1 MATTSSTPAPAAP
14 SQPRWRTTLIF
25 LLPVLA
31 LAAVIALFVWTSGA
45 GLNVAPVAPTETLQF
60 EQTIL
65 RRGEIELHL
74 RNTSPQD
81 ITLAQININDAIW
94 PYTVTPNATIPRLG
108 AATVTLHYPW
118 VTSEAYEIT
127 LFSTSGIAFTTS
139 IPVAAE
145 TPAPTAATFWS
156 YTLIGVYVG
165 IIPILLGMCWLPAL
179 RRLGPRAML
188 FLMAATVGLLIYLG
202 VEALAEALEISGALG
217 GAFQGAGIIAIGAVG
232 TFLLL
237 NAVSQRQILSKRG
250 GASQRMTLATMVA
263 LGIGLHNLGEG
274 LAIGAAFSVGAAT
287 LGTFLVVG
295 FIIQNLT
302 EGLGIIAPIARERP
316 SLRSL
321 ALLGLL
327 GGGPAIAGAWIGGL
341 VSSQPLA
348 VLFLAIGTGAVFQ
361 VAYTL
366 GREMVW
372 GESAKREAPLTVF
385 GGVMTGMLLLYVTG
399 LIIK

>member
-1 MATTSSTPAPAAP
+1 MATTSTTPAPSAP
-14 SQPRWRTTLIF
+14 SQPRWRTALIF

-31 LAAVIALFVWTSGA
+31 LAAVIALFAWTSGA
-45 GLNVAPVAPTETLQF
+45 GLNVAPAAPTETLQF

-74 RNTSPQD
+74 RNTSPQE
-81 ITLAQININDAIW
+81 ITLAQVNINDAIW
-94 PYTVTPNATIPRLG
+94 PYTVTPDATIPRLG
-108 AATVTLHYPW
+108 SATVTLRYPW
-118 VTSEAYEIT
+118 VTGEAYEVTI
-127 LFSTSGIAFTTS
+127 FSTSGIAFTTS

-145 TPAPTAATFWS
+145 TPTPSAATFWS

-202 VEALAEALEISGALG
+202 VDALNEALEISATLG
-217 GAFQGAGIIAIGAVG
+217 GPFQGAGIIAIGVVG

-237 NAVSQRQILSKRG
+237 NAVSQRQLQSKRG

-302 EGLGIIAPIARERP
+302 EGLGIIAPLAKERP
-316 SLRSL
+316 SLRTL

-372 GESAKREAPLTVF
+372 GEGAKEAPFTAF

>member
-1 MATTSSTPAPAAP
+1 MATTSTTPAPSAP
-14 SQPRWRTTLIF
+14 SQPRWRTALIF

-31 LAAVIALFVWTSGA
+31 LAAVIALFAWTSGA
-45 GLNVAPVAPTETLQF
+45 GLNVAPAAPTETLQF

-65 RRGEIELHL
+65 RRGEIELRL
-74 RNTSPQD
+74 RNTSPQE
-81 ITLAQININDAIW
+81 ITLAQVNINDAIW
-94 PYTVTPNATIPRLG
+94 PYTVTPDATIPRLG
-108 AATVTLHYPW
+108 SATVTLRYPW
-118 VTSEAYEIT
+118 VTGEAYEVTI
-127 LFSTSGIAFTTS
+127 FSTSGIAFTTS

-145 TPAPTAATFWS
+145 TPTPSAATFWS

-202 VEALAEALEISGALG
+202 VDALNEALEISATLG
-217 GAFQGAGIIAIGAVG
+217 GAFQGAGIIAIGVVG

-237 NAVSQRQILSKRG
+237 NAVSQRQLQSKRG

-302 EGLGIIAPIARERP
+302 EGLGIVAPLAKERP
-316 SLRSL
+316 SLRTL

-372 GESAKREAPLTVF
+372 GEGAKEAPFTVF

>member
-1 MATTSSTPAPAAP
+1 M
-14 SQPRWRTTLIF
+14 
-25 LLPVLA
+25 
-31 LAAVIALFVWTSGA
+31 G
-45 GLNVAPVAPTETLQF
+45 
-60 EQTIL
+60 
-65 RRGEIELHL
+65 
-74 RNTSPQD
+74 
-81 ITLAQININDAIW
+81 
-94 PYTVTPNATIPRLG
+94 
-108 AATVTLHYPW
+108 
-118 VTSEAYEIT
+118 
-127 LFSTSGIAFTTS
+127 
-139 IPVAAE
+139 
-145 TPAPTAATFWS
+145 
-156 YTLIGVYVG
+156 
-165 IIPILLGMCWLPAL
+165 WLPAL
-179 RRLGPRAML
+179 RRLGSRAML
-188 FLMAATVGLLIYLG
+188 FLMAATIGLLIYLG
-202 VEALAEALEISGALG
+202 VDALNEALEISGTLG
-217 GAFQGAGIIAIGAVG
+217 GAFQGAGIIAIGVVG

-237 NAVSQRQILSKRG
+237 NAVSQRQLLSKRG

-302 EGLGIIAPIARERP
+302 EGLGIIAPIAKERP

-372 GESAKREAPLTVF
+372 GKGAQRDSPFTVF

>member
-1 MATTSSTPAPAAP
+1 VATSSTSTNPAPAP
-14 SQPRWRTTLIF
+14 PTQPRWRTALIF

-31 LAAVIALFVWTSGA
+31 LAAVVALFVWTSGA
-45 GLNVAPVAPTETLQF
+45 GLNVAPAAPTETLQF

-65 RRGEIELHL
+65 RPGEIELHV
-74 RNTSPQD
+74 RNTSPQELT
-81 ITLAQININDAIW
+81 IAQVNVNDAIW
-94 PYTVTPNATIPRLG
+94 PYTVTPGATIDRLG
-108 AATVTLHYPW
+108 SATVTLHYPW
-118 VTSEAYEIT
+118 VTGEAYEIT
-127 LFSTSGIAFTTS
+127 LFSTSGVAFSTA
-139 IPVAAE
+139 IPVAAV
-145 TPAPTAATFWS
+145 TPAPSAGTFWS
-156 YTLIGVYVG
+156 FTLIGVYVG
-165 IIPILLGMCWLPAL
+165 IVPILLGMCWLPAL

-202 VEALAEALEISGALG
+202 VEALAEALEISATLG
-217 GAFQGAGIIAIGAVG
+217 GVFQGAGIIAIGVVG

-237 NAVSQRQILSKRG
+237 NAANQRQLLSKRG
-250 GASQRMTLATMVA
+250 GASQRMALARMVA

-274 LAIGAAFSVGAAT
+274 LAIGAAYSVGAAT

-302 EGLGIIAPIARERP
+302 EGLGIIAPIAKERP

-321 ALLGLL
+321 ALLGLI

-341 VSSQPLA
+341 FSSQPLA
-348 VLFLAIGTGAVFQ
+348 VLFLAIGAGAVFQ

-372 GESAKREAPLTVF
+372 GAKREAPFTVF